1 MNDGAKASGQGGVAD
16 RAPRL
21 SSKVSAQLI
30 ADVAAFVLP
39 LDNLGRFVVLIDAD
53 ALGPW
58 TIQGVVNDR
67 LVDSFYFLNTGANL
81 FLLGHE
87 DAGAAAEDRI
97 ISPTQ
102 LDITLDL
109 DEMAKLWYDEVSTRW
124 RILETTGA

>member
-1 MNDGAKASGQGGVAD
+1 MNEGLQASAQGGVAT

-21 SSKVSAQLI
+21 DSSVAEQLT
-30 ADVAAFVLP
+30 ADVSAFVLP
-39 LDNLGRFVVLIDAD
+39 FLNSGRFVILIDAD

-58 TIQGVVNDR
+58 TIQGIVNDQ
-67 LVDSFYFLNTGANL
+67 LADSFYILNTGANS
-81 FLLGHE
+81 FLLGHQ
-87 DAGAAAEDRI
+87 DLAAAEADRI
-97 ISPTQ
+97 ISPTA

>member
-1 MNDGAKASGQGGVAD
+1 MNDGIKASAQGGVPV
-16 RAPRL
+16 REPRL
-21 SSKVSAQLI
+21 GSKVMDQLT

-39 LDNLGRFVVLIDAD
+39 VNNSGRFIVLIDAD

-67 LVDSFYFLNTGANL
+67 LADSFYFLNTGTNS

-97 ISPTQ
+97 ISPSQ